1 MAIAHASVT
10 YCGSLED
17 NPKNG
22 LSKKWRFSSNLL
34 VVDNFPY
41 TAMGSCIH
49 ISFYAIFCESFCSYY
64 LSFFA
69 LSCLFYQKVLNCENY
84 FRTQINP
91 VRNLF
96 QLFYFKN
103 EPTSSISD
111 ITVYKTYSYNTF
123 REENSLKNIKAKE
136 TNDIFFF
143 FALRNLY

>member
-1 MAIAHASVT
+1 MKFFIKLTGCWQFPIHS
-10 YCGSLED
+10 
-17 NPKNG
+17 NG
-22 LSKKWRFSSNLL
+22 FLHPYFFLCNFLWIFLFLL
-34 VVDNFPY
+34 P
-41 TAMGSCIH
+41 
-49 ISFYAIFCESFCSYY
+49 IFFCTI
-64 LSFFA
+64 LSFLSNFA
-69 LSCLFYQKVLNCENY
+69 ITLINKFKKVLNCENY

-103 EPTSSISD
+103 DPTSSISD

-143 FALRNLY
+143 FLPYVIFTKPF